1 MIGQINAKSPVKFVH
16 LIIPTQTVDH
26 QRPADSSGS
35 YYRVRYNT
43 HCNILSPTHK
53 LDHTWEEEKEKGE
66 NLEKKPELNN
76 SSKSLNPP

>member
-1 MIGQINAKSPVKFVH
+1 MIGQINAKSPVQFVH

-26 QRPADSSGS
+26 QRQADSSCS

-43 HCNILSPTHK
+43 HCSILCPTHK
-53 LDHTWEEEKEKGE
+53 LDHTWEKGE
-66 NLEKKPELNN
+66 NLEKKPELSN